1 MDAAHRVTLPPP
13 PKRVWFGGHEY
24 TVTPVGSDDPRLDG
38 AEYGITY
45 FDEADRYGQRFAIY
59 YVFERPAREVFD
71 TVWHELTHALNY
83 SQGVKCKS
91 RSVRKNDEHVASR
104 HGYAW
109 TQAFLDNPALV
120 RWIDLAANLIRSE
133 QESIEA

>member
-13 PKRVWFGGHEY
+13 PSRVWFGAHEY
-24 TVTPVGSDDPRLDG
+24 RVVPVEEGDRRLDG

-45 FDEADRYGQRFAIY
+45 FDEEEEHGERFTIY
-59 YVFERPAREVFD
+59 FVFERPAREVFD

-83 SQGVKCKS
+83 SQGVRCKS
-91 RSVRKNDEHVASR
+91 RSVRKNDEHVATR

-109 TQAFLDNPALV
+109 TQAFLDNPKLV
-120 RWIDLAANLIRSE
+120 AWIDLAATFIKSE